1 MASTTSAAT
10 HAPLLAAIQARRSI
24 YAQGKRQILTDEAV
38 TSLVKA
44 IVKDSPSA
52 FNSQSSRVAIL
63 FGKQHEKYWNEYAP
77 EIYGK
82 VAGPEA
88 LAKQQ
93 KRLEAFAG
101 ATGTV
106 LFFEDDASLEASA
119 KRNPGVASQ
128 FSPWSLQSSGIAQ
141 GNVWNALT
149 AAGYGANLQHV
160 IPSTSPLAAAE
171 LLKLPATWRIH
182 AELVFGS

>member
-1 MASTTSAAT
+1 M
-10 HAPLLAAIQARRSI
+10 LA
-24 YAQGKRQILTDEAV
+24 
-38 TSLVKA
+38 
-44 IVKDSPSA
+44 
-52 FNSQSSRVAIL
+52 
-63 FGKQHEKYWNEYAP
+63 
-77 EIYGK
+77 
-82 VAGPEA
+82 A

-119 KRNPGVASQ
+119 KRNPGMASQ

-141 GNVWNALT
+141 GNVWNALA

-182 AELVFGS
+182 AELVFGSPEGPAHAKTYIDDATRFQTFGSSSD